1 MEDVENRL
9 YLKNLLTCLDGRTKR
24 VLWLRA
30 TGYTFKEIGGLLDI
44 SSERVR
50 QVWYRGCA
58 KVRHH
63 ETVRLEEEAD
73 ILYLSTISVR

>member
-44 SSERVR
+44 SS
-50 QVWYRGCA
+50 
-58 KVRHH
+58 
-63 ETVRLEEEAD
+63 
-73 ILYLSTISVR
+73 